1 LARKRKRSKISVTD
15 PRTSVINERLS
26 WISRIIAVSS
36 GKGGV
41 GKSMV
46 ATTLALTLA
55 KNGCKVGL
63 FDLDFT
69 SPSTHIILGAKNIQ
83 PKEEKGLI
91 PPVVQGLEYM
101 SLIYFVGD
109 NPAPLRGA
117 DVSNALIELL
127 AVTQWGKLDYLVI
140 DMPPGIGDAILD
152 LVRLVK
158 RIEFLIVTTPSLLA
172 FETVKK
178 QVALLCELKMPLIG
192 VIENM
197 KMDKAQNVQIETE
210 KLKLKYLGYI
220 PFDLQVEDSIGN
232 TSKLLNSAVGK
243 KIQQIADTNITK
255 E

>member
-1 LARKRKRSKISVTD
+1 VVD
-15 PRTSVINERLS
+15 PRTSVINKRLS
-26 WISRIIAVSS
+26 RISRIIAVSS

-55 KNGCKVGL
+55 HNGCKVGL

-69 SPSTHIILGAKNIQ
+69 SPSTHIILNAENTQ
-83 PKEEKGLI
+83 LKEEKGII
-91 PPVVQGLEYM
+91 PPTVHGLEYM
-101 SLIYFVGD
+101 SLVYFVGD

-127 AVTQWGKLDYLVI
+127 SVVQWGKLDFLVI
-140 DMPPGIGDAILD
+140 DMPPGIGDAVLD
-152 LVRLVK
+152 LVRLIK

-178 QVALLCELKMPLIG
+178 QVSLLCALKMPIIG

-197 KMDKAQNVQIETE
+197 KMDKAKGIAEETG
-210 KLKLKYLGYI
+210 KLRLKFLGEI
-220 PFDLQVEDSIGN
+220 PYDPQVEDAIGDVE
-232 TSKLLNSAVGK
+232 KLLNTAIGK
-243 KIQQIADTNITK
+243 KIQQVADNIILAEK
-255 E
+255 REP

>member
-1 LARKRKRSKISVTD
+1 MTD
-15 PRTSVINERLS
+15 PRTSVINERLA

-55 KNGCKVGL
+55 KNGCKAGL

-69 SPSTHIILGAKNIQ
+69 SPSTHIILGAKNVQ

-197 KMDKAQNVQIETE
+197 KMDKAQGVQIETE
-210 KLKLKYLGYI
+210 KLKLKYLGSI
-220 PFDLQVEDSIGN
+220 PLDLKVEDSIGN

>member
-1 LARKRKRSKISVTD
+1 MVVD
-15 PRTSVINERLS
+15 PRTSVINKRLS
-26 WISRIIAVSS
+26 LISRILAVSS

-46 ATTLALTLA
+46 ATTLGLTLA
-55 KNGCKVGL
+55 QSGCKVGL

-69 SPSTHIILGAKNIQ
+69 SPSTHIILGAQNVQ

-91 PPVVQGLEYM
+91 PPTVDGLEYM
-101 SLIYFVGD
+101 SLVYFVGD

-127 AVTQWGKLDYLVI
+127 AVTQWGALDFLVI
-140 DMPPGIGDAILD
+140 DMPPGIGDVILD
-152 LVRLVK
+152 VVRLVE

-178 QVALLCELKMPLIG
+178 QVGLLCELKMSIVG

-197 KMDKAQNVQIETE
+197 KMDKGEGIAVETE
-210 KLKLKYLGYI
+210 KLGLKYLGAI
-220 PFDLQVEDSIGN
+220 PFDSQVEDAIGN
-232 TSKLLNSAVGK
+232 EAKLLTTAIGTK
-243 KIQQIADTNITK
+243 LQQITK
-255 E
+255 STIFAEKREQ